1 MVVLPSYPPLQLVP
15 PLSWTPT
22 TYTSVGS
29 YCSLVLE
36 KLHYRHVEHIIHW
49 GKEIKLSYYT

>member
-1 MVVLPSYPPLQLVP
+1 VLPSYPPLQLVP